1 MLRPTAPLPPPRK
14 LKERLTSPPALGAL
28 AVGYVFWLASL
39 RPTLLPRPAV
49 MQGALS
55 ALCLTV
61 GYGVGGVLVGWGVW
75 LSRRQGWS
83 GPTAAVRRAGRW
95 ALLVLGVLG
104 VVVGVPV
111 WLAWQNQQREL
122 VNMPTVGVGDVV
134 TMLVVTVLVGLLL
147 FFVFGR
153 LFAAMW
159 SRVDYALCSLWSPVV
174 ARVMLGALLISFLG
188 TVFNT
193 VVVDFVYHRLEAS
206 YAEGDDTT
214 AAGVEQPT
222 STHVTGG
229 PGSLAPWDTLGLEG
243 RTWVGGASTVEQIQE
258 FVGPGLPVTEPVRA
272 YAGLQSEPDVSK
284 RADLAVAELER
295 TGGFQRKV
303 LFVATATGSGFVNA
317 VMSSALEYQWAGD
330 SAIVSMQ
337 YSYLPSWIA
346 FLVGRDKAIEA
357 GQALQTAVYKKWS
370 ALPEGSRPR
379 LVTFGESLGSMGSE
393 PTFRQSTAQKSV
405 DDATS
410 RADSVL
416 WVGPTNNNEIWSQV
430 VDDRTKGSPV
440 WKAEFGDGTQVN
452 FANSYDEIPPQ
463 RDGVSRIQYLQHA
476 SDPVG
481 WWNWYIAWRPPAW
494 VTDRPHGPDVPQR
507 PVGWFPFVTWICTS
521 ADLIQGFGAPA
532 GHGHNYNDAWAHAL
546 AGVSA
551 PPGWTDARTEALQ
564 QAMLELHGLGGN

>member
-1 MLRPTAPLPPPRK
+1 
-14 LKERLTSPPALGAL
+14 
-28 AVGYVFWLASL
+28 
-39 RPTLLPRPAV
+39 
-49 MQGALS
+49 
-55 ALCLTV
+55 
-61 GYGVGGVLVGWGVW
+61 
-75 LSRRQGWS
+75 
-83 GPTAAVRRAGRW
+83 
-95 ALLVLGVLG
+95 
-104 VVVGVPV
+104 VVGVVAGLPV

-134 TMLVVTVLVGLLL
+134 TMLVATVLVGLLL

-159 SRVDYALCSLWSPVV
+159 SRVDAGLSSLWNPVL
-174 ARVMLGALLISFLG
+174 ARTMGAVMLVLFFGILFNDVVVKGALG
-188 TVFNT
+188 Q
-193 VVVDFVYHRLEAS
+193 LEKG

-214 AAGVEQPT
+214 APGVIRPT

-243 RTWVGGASTVEQIQE
+243 RTWVGGASTAEQIQK
-258 FVGPGLPVTEPVRA
+258 FVGPGVQVTEPVRA
-272 YAGLQSEPDVSK
+272 YAGLQSEPDVKK
-284 RADLAVAELER
+284 RAQLAVAELER
-295 TGGFQRKV
+295 AGGFNRKV

-357 GQALQTAVYKKWS
+357 GTALNRAVLSKWS
-370 ALPEGSRPR
+370 ELPEATRPR
-379 LVTFGESLGSMGSE
+379 LVVFGESLGSMGSE
-393 PTFRQSTAQKSV
+393 PTFRRSTAQASV
-405 DDATS
+405 DDATD

-416 WVGPTNNNEIWSQV
+416 WVGPTNNNEVWSQIV
-430 VDDRTKGSPV
+430 SDRTKGSPV
-440 WKAEFGDGTQVN
+440 WKADFRDGIQVN
-452 FANSYDEIPPQ
+452 FATSLDEIPPQ

-521 ADLIQGFGAPA
+521 ADLIQGFGSPA

>member
-1 MLRPTAPLPPPRK
+1 MLRSTVPLPPRRK
-14 LKERLTSPPALGAL
+14 LKDRLSAPPALGAL

-55 ALCLTV
+55 ALCLNV

-75 LSRRQGWS
+75 LGRRNGWS
-83 GPTAAVRRAGRW
+83 GPSAQLRRAARR
-95 ALLVLGVLG
+95 ALLVLGAVG
-104 VVVGVPV
+104 VVAGVPM

-122 VNMPTVGVGDVV
+122 VNLPTVGVGAVV
-134 TMLVVTVLVGLLL
+134 TMLVVTVLAGLVL

-159 SRVDYALCSLWSPVV
+159 SRVDVGLSSLWNPVA
-174 ARVMLGALLISFLG
+174 ARLMGGAMLVLFFAI
-188 TVFNT
+188 VFNT
-193 VVVDFVYHRLEAS
+193 VVVDGVLSRLEAS
-206 YAEGDDTT
+206 YAEGDNTT

-243 RTWVGGASTVEQIQE
+243 RTWVGGTSTVEQLQA
-258 FVGPGLPVTEPVRA
+258 FAGPGVTVTEPVRA
-272 YAGLQSEPDVSK
+272 YAGLQSEPDVDR
-284 RADLAVAELER
+284 RAQLAVAELER
-295 TGGFQRKV
+295 AGGFDRKV
-303 LFVATATGSGFVNA
+303 LVVATATGSGFVNA

-357 GQALQTAVYKKWS
+357 GTALNTAVLEKWS
-370 ALPEGSRPR
+370 TLPRATRPR
-379 LVTFGESLGSMGSE
+379 LVVFGESLGSMGSE
-393 PTFRQSTAQKSV
+393 PTFRRSTAQASV
-405 DDATS
+405 DDATE

-416 WVGPTNNNEIWSQV
+416 WVGPTNNNEVWSQV
-430 VDDRTKGSPV
+430 VGDRTPGSPV
-440 WKAEFGDGTQVN
+440 WKAEFGDGRQVS
-452 FANSYDEIPPQ
+452 FATSLDEIPPQ

-481 WWNWYIAWRPPAW
+481 WWNWYIAWRPPEW

-532 GHGHNYNDAWAHAL
+532 GHGHNYNDAWAQAL

-551 PPGWTDARTEALQ
+551 PPGWTDAQTEQLQ
-564 QAMLELHGLGGN
+564 RAMLQLHGLGGN